1 MLMGRKPA
9 YMSGFRP
16 INIPGARM
24 GDERAEP
31 VDFPAKASHP
41 GRLDGGH
48 SLPGSPSRRPGP
60 ISDGRNGPNP
70 LQD

>member
-16 INIPGARM
+16 INIGCARE

-31 VDFPAKASHP
+31 LEFPAET
-41 GRLDGGH
+41 
-48 SLPGSPSRRPGP
+48 SPPGP
-60 ISDGRNGPNP
+60 LVAPTAYPARHEMPGTQFGRAEGA
-70 LQD
+70 